1 METRIYPYRPRWSVL
16 LSSSL
21 LFAGVGGI
29 FGWQIVQG
37 GGLLFW
43 CLAGVSGL
51 FVLLGVF
58 VALMRI
64 LVPQRIV
71 LQPGA
76 LVLPA
81 SRWSKEERMVR
92 LDEIENIEYQH
103 IAGQRILTLWYGQG
117 KTSISASML
126 PTQRDF
132 LEVAQ
137 HLGLD
142 PHVLE
147 DRP

>member
-1 METRIYPYRPRWSVL
+1 MKTRIYPYRPRWAAVL
-16 LSSSL
+16 LSSL
-21 LFAGVGGI
+21 FFAGVGGI
-29 FGWQIVQG
+29 FVWQVDQG

-51 FVLLGVF
+51 FVLAGAF

-76 LVLPA
+76 LVLPVG
-81 SRWSKEERMVR
+81 RWSKEERVVR
-92 LDEIENIEYQH
+92 FDEIEDIEYH
-103 IAGQRILTLWYGQG
+103 NITGQRILTLWYGQG

-126 PTQRDF
+126 PAQRDF
-132 LEVAQ
+132 LEIAQ

-147 DRP
+147 D